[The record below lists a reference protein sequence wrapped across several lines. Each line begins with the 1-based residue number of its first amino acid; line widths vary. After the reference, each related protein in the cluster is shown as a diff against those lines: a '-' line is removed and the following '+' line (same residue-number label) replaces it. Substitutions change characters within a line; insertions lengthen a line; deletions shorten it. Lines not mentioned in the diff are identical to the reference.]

1 VTSFGPIKST
11 FSGLK
16 GPPFGESIQV
26 TFEEAG
32 LGITVHMG
40 VSENG
45 GTPKS
50 SILIGF
56 FHYKPSIL
64 GYPYFWKHPYL
75 VEHMKF
81 KLVFCCPKW
90 LSKFW
95 TRTMPWICHLPVCC
109 FRRFFDLSW
118 KFHQLVGET
127 VKNLNPGEIV
137 VWMHWSRIQ
146 SSRDY
151 NIKNAHVIF
160 GVYIGISHRG
170 PHVGLGN
177 PEVSL

>member
-1 VTSFGPIKST
+1 MTSFGPIKST

-16 GPPFGESIQV
+16 GPPFGESIRV

-90 LSKFW
+90 LSKFFEAMDMSS
-95 TRTMPWICHLPVCC
+95 TSMLLQEV
-109 FRRFFDLSW
+109 FRPILKVSSTGCGNCE
-118 KFHQLVGET
+118 KSE
-127 VKNLNPGEIV
+127 
-137 VWMHWSRIQ
+137 SR
-146 SSRDY
+146 
-151 NIKNAHVIF
+151 
-160 GVYIGISHRG
+160 
-170 PHVGLGN
+170 
-177 PEVSL
+177 